1 VFHNPLEEPSLSSTR
16 SSYRPAV
23 EALEARIVAAAVS
36 PAVLLA
42 AQEALAA
49 FHDLVSL
56 HHNPT
61 NAQAQA
67 VLTHE
72 MREVRQHLLAHQLDD
87 FITAQGVNDA
97 PFQQL
102 DDLFHALNLRVVARA
117 QQILAGG

>member
-1 VFHNPLEEPSLSSTR
+1 MFHNPLEEPSLSSAR

-23 EALEARIVAAAVS
+23 EALEARIVATAVT

-49 FHDLVSL
+49 FRDLISL

-61 NAQAQA
+61 TAQAKA
-67 VLTHE
+67 VLAHE
-72 MREVRQHLLAHQLDD
+72 MREEKQHLLAHLLDQSL
-87 FITAQGVNDA
+87 TAQGVNDA

-102 DDLFHALNLRVVARA
+102 DDLFHALNLRVVAQA
-117 QQILAGG
+117 QHVLAGG

>member
-1 VFHNPLEEPSLSSTR
+1 VFHNPLEEPSLSSAR
-16 SSYRPAV
+16 SSCRPAV

-36 PAVLLA
+36 PAVLLG

-61 NAQAQA
+61 TAQAQA
-67 VLTHE
+67 VLAHE
-72 MREVRQHLLAHQLDD
+72 MREEKQHVLAHLLDQS
-87 FITAQGVNDA
+87 ITAQGVNDA

-117 QQILAGG
+117 RQILAGG